1 MKTEQPIALESS
13 VNIIEHENVND
24 IEIIKKVTD
33 SELES
38 LESLESIESTICP
51 VDEFRNEF
59 IKSHKILSKYEH
71 DDIFL
76 ERLLLMFRGDIN
88 KTLKA
93 LCDYINIVQTH
104 AAFFVWPDNMEHMM
118 EQDVVLVSNVR
129 LPDGRGIGYGK
140 IENWRPDKVTLVDIA
155 QFALA
160 TSDAE
165 MIDKELVV
173 HGFDLIIDVKGL
185 SWWQIP
191 HLTIGMLRLL
201 HDYHKLFCDLVHEV
215 HVVNESYW
223 LNIAYN
229 IVKPFLLEEFRKKI
243 HFHGN
248 GFTKLHQR
256 YPTSILPPS
265 QGGTYTGEYSTKENA
280 ERHAKLRHITENRW
294 NAYKQKK

>member
-1 MKTEQPIALESS
+1 MKTEQPLALESS
-13 VNIIEHENVND
+13 GINIIDDVND
-24 IEIIKKVTD
+24 IESVKKVVD
-33 SELES
+33 SGPES

-59 IKSHKILSKYEH
+59 IKSHKMLSKYEH

-76 ERLLLMFRGDIN
+76 ERMLLFFRGDIN

-93 LCDYINIVQTH
+93 LCDYINIVQNH
-104 AAFFVWPDNMEHMM
+104 ANFFIWPDMEHIM
-118 EQDVVLVSNVR
+118 EQDVVLVSNLR
-129 LPDGRGIGYGK
+129 LPDGRAIGYGK
-140 IENWRPDKVTLVDIA
+140 VGNWLPDKLTLVDIA
-155 QFALA
+155 RFALA

-201 HDYHKLFCDLVHEV
+201 HDYHKLFGHIVHEV

-248 GFTKLHQR
+248 GFTKLHER
-256 YPTSILPPS
+256 YSTSVLPPEY
-265 QGGTYTGEYSTKENA
+265 GGTYTGEYSTKVNA